1 MRVVMGTGWWWQPL
15 GPRVHLPL
23 GSVGWPSV
31 PMRAPFTPAKTRVEG
46 KPTPLSPSTVEVK
59 AT

>member
-1 MRVVMGTGWWWQPL
+1 MHVVMCTGWWWQPP

-31 PMRAPFTPAKTRVEG
+31 PMRAAFTPAKTWVES
-46 KPTPLSPSTVEVK
+46 KPTPVPPSTVEVK
-59 AT
+59 AA